1 MTTRR
6 RAREIVLQMLY
17 EEDLHP
23 EQDME
28 VADQFL
34 VKRLQNNRPLVEFA
48 RNLFRNVVANRKQ
61 IDKALGAK
69 AANWSLRRMAAIDR
83 NVLRLG
89 AYEILMTDTP
99 GRVVIN
105 EAVELAKRFGD
116 RQSGQFVNGILDRL
130 LHELSAEATDESS
143 VRMAEDSPRA
153 TPMIPQESLPAAVKL
168 AASAAPLRIA
178 KLKDTAASSFE

>member
-23 EQDME
+23 EQDMT

-34 VKRLQNNRPLVEFA
+34 VQRLHNNRPLVDFA
-48 RNLFRNVVANRKQ
+48 RNLFRSVVANRKQ

-89 AYEILMTDTP
+89 AYEILLTDTP

-105 EAVELAKRFGD
+105 EAVELAKRYGD

-130 LHELSAEATDESS
+130 LHEHHAEATNTSADRVAVAPSDENAL
-143 VRMAEDSPRA
+143 VPLDSR
-153 TPMIPQESLPAAVKL
+153 
-168 AASAAPLRIA
+168 AASVKVASSTAPLRQA
-178 KLKDTAASSFE
+178 RLKDVSAASLD